1 MNKYKISFVGLGKL
15 GLPLATNFAKVGNKV
30 IAIDKSKDL
39 IKTLNKGKAPWME
52 RGLENNI
59 KLAQDT
65 IEYTLDYAKAVG
77 TDISVILV
85 NTPSVKNY
93 QETQRVVAVDELHT
107 TYLIGTE
114 LTGDSPKRF
123 NYDFRTWR

>member
-1 MNKYKISFVGLGKL
+1 MSNDQKAMAYCVYNRDTGVRLSFVYRKL
-15 GLPLATNFAKVGNKV
+15 R
-30 IAIDKSKDL
+30 
-39 IKTLNKGKAPWME
+39 E
-52 RGLENNI
+52 
-59 KLAQDT
+59 
-65 IEYTLDYAKAVG
+65 
-77 TDISVILV
+77 

-123 NYDFRTWR
+123 NYDCILQHSCRAFEEVL